1 MAVRT
6 QQEILESLRERIG
19 DSTDDDTLAFIEDVT
34 DTLTDYETR
43 VSDSTNWRERY
54 ETNDAEWRQ
63 RYRDRFFGNTDTD
76 TVVDNNGVV
85 ESETEKPMTFEDLFK
100 EE

>member
-6 QQEILESLRERIG
+6 QQEILKSLKARVG

-34 DTLTDYETR
+34 DTLSDYETR
-43 VSDSTNWRERY
+43 VSDSTNWKEKY

-63 RYRDRFFGNTDTD
+63 RYRDRFFGNSESE
-76 TVVDNNGVV
+76 VV
-85 ESETEKPMTFEDLFK
+85 EIDNVVETETEKPMTFEDLFK

>member
-6 QQEILESLRERIG
+6 QQEILESLKARIG

-43 VSDSTNWRERY
+43 VSDTTN
-54 ETNDAEWRQ
+54 
-63 RYRDRFFGNTDTD
+63 
-76 TVVDNNGVV
+76 
-85 ESETEKPMTFEDLFK
+85 
-100 EE
+100 

>member
-6 QQEILESLRERIG
+6 RGEILESLKTRVS

-43 VSDSTNWRERY
+43 LSDSTNWKEKY

-63 RYRDRFFGNTDTD
+63 RYRDRFFGNQESE
-76 TVVDNNGVV
+76 VV
-85 ESETEKPMTFEDLFK
+85 ESGSVVETETEKPMTFEDLFK

>member
-6 QQEILESLRERIG
+6 RDEILESLRARVG
-19 DSTDDDTLAFIEDVT
+19 DSTDDETLAFIEDVT
-34 DTLTDYETR
+34 DTLSDYETR

-63 RYRDRFFGNTDTD
+63 RYRDRFFGVPEGE
-76 TVVDNNGVV
+76 VVEDSGVV
-85 ESETEKPMTFEDLFK
+85 ETKTEKPMTFEDLFK

>member
-6 QQEILESLRERIG
+6 QQEILESLKARIG

-43 VSDSTNWRERY
+43 VSDSTNWKEKY

-76 TVVDNNGVV
+76 TVVDNSDVV
-85 ESETEKPMTFEDLFK
+85 KTETEKPMTFEDLFK

>member
-6 QQEILESLRERIG
+6 RDEILESLKARVG

-34 DTLTDYETR
+34 DTLSDYETR
-43 VSDSTNWRERY
+43 VSDSTNWKEKY

-63 RYRDRFFGNTDTD
+63 RYRDRFFGVPVSEVAEDSS
-76 TVVDNNGVV
+76 VV
-85 ESETEKPMTFEDLFK
+85 ETEKETPMTFEDLFK

>member
-6 QQEILESLRERIG
+6 RDEILESLKARIG

-43 VSDSTNWRERY
+43 VSDSTNWKEKY

-63 RYRDRFFGNTDTD
+63 RYRNRFFGAPESEEVETED
-76 TVVDNNGVV
+76 VV
-85 ESETEKPMTFEDLFK
+85 EKETEKPMTFEDLFK

>member
-6 QQEILESLRERIG
+6 QQEILESLKARIG

-43 VSDSTNWRERY
+43 VSDSTNWKEKY

-63 RYRDRFFGNTDTD
+63 RYRDRFFGNLETE
-76 TVVDNNGVV
+76 VV
-85 ESETEKPMTFEDLFK
+85 EPSSVVETETKKPMTFEDLFK

>member
-6 QQEILESLRERIG
+6 QQEILESLKARIG

-43 VSDSTNWRERY
+43 VSDSTNWKEKY
-54 ETNDAEWRQ
+54 ETNDAEWRK
-63 RYRDRFFGNTDTD
+63 RYRDRFFGNPE
-76 TVVDNNGVV
+76 NEVV
-85 ESETEKPMTFEDLFK
+85 ETDSVDETETEKPMTFEDLFK

>member
-6 QQEILESLRERIG
+6 QQEILESLKARVG

-34 DTLTDYETR
+34 DTLSDYETR
-43 VSDSTNWRERY
+43 VSDSTNWKEKY

-63 RYRDRFFGNTDTD
+63 RYRDRFFGNSESE
-76 TVVDNNGVV
+76 VV
-85 ESETEKPMTFEDLFK
+85 EIDNVVETETEKPMTFEDLFK

>member
-6 QQEILESLRERIG
+6 QQEILESLKARIG

-43 VSDSTNWRERY
+43 VSDSTNWKEKY

-63 RYRDRFFGNTDTD
+63 RYRDRFFGNTESE
-76 TVVDNNGVV
+76 VV
-85 ESETEKPMTFEDLFK
+85 ETDSVIETETEKPMTFEDLFK

>member
-6 QQEILESLRERIG
+6 QQDILESLRARIG
-19 DSTDDDTLAFIEDVT
+19 DSTDDDTIAFIEDVT
-34 DTLTDYETR
+34 DTLSDYETR
-43 VSDSTNWRERY
+43 VSDSTNWKEKY

-63 RYRDRFFGNTDTD
+63 RYRDRFFGNPESEVEEIDS
-76 TVVDNNGVV
+76 VV
-85 ESETEKPMTFEDLFK
+85 ETETEKPMTFEDLFK

>member
-6 QQEILESLRERIG
+6 QQEILESLRARIG
-19 DSTDDDTLAFIEDVT
+19 ESTDDDTLAFIEDVA
-34 DTLTDYETR
+34 DTLTDYEKR
-43 VSDSTNWRERY
+43 VSDSTNWKEKY

-63 RYRDRFFGNTDTD
+63 RYRDRFFGNSESE
-76 TVVDNNGVV
+76 VV
-85 ESETEKPMTFEDLFK
+85 ETDSTVETETEKPITFEDLFK

>member
-6 QQEILESLRERIG
+6 REEILESLRIRVG

-43 VSDSTNWRERY
+43 VSDSTNWKEKY
-54 ETNDAEWRQ
+54 EANDAEWRQ
-63 RYRDRFFGNTDTD
+63 RYRDRFFGNPDSG
-76 TVVDNNGVV
+76 VVDPEPIV
-85 ESETEKPMTFEDLFK
+85 EPEKPMTFQDLFK

>member
-6 QQEILESLRERIG
+6 QQEILVTLRAMIG

-63 RYRDRFFGNTDTD
+63 RYRDRFFGEPESEEVETE
-76 TVVDNNGVV
+76 GVV
-85 ESETEKPMTFEDLFK
+85 ETEKPMTFEDLFK

>member
-6 QQEILESLRERIG
+6 QQEILESLKARIG

-43 VSDSTNWRERY
+43 VSDSTNWKEKY

-63 RYRDRFFGNTDTD
+63 RYRDRFFGNQDSG
-76 TVVDNNGVV
+76 VVDPEPIV
-85 ESETEKPMTFEDLFK
+85 EPEKPMTFEDLFK

>member
-6 QQEILESLRERIG
+6 RDEILESLRARIG

-34 DTLTDYETR
+34 DTLSDYETR

-63 RYRDRFFGNTDTD
+63 RYRDRFFGNPE
-76 TVVDNNGVV
+76 GEVV
-85 ESETEKPMTFEDLFK
+85 EIDNVVETETEKPMTFEDLFK

>member
-6 QQEILESLRERIG
+6 QQEILESLKARIG

-43 VSDSTNWRERY
+43 VSDSTNWKEKY
-54 ETNDAEWRQ
+54 ETNDAEWRK
-63 RYRDRFFGNTDTD
+63 RYRDRFFGNPE
-76 TVVDNNGVV
+76 NEVV
-85 ESETEKPMTFEDLFK
+85 ETDSVVETETEKPMTFEDLFK

>member
-6 QQEILESLRERIG
+6 QQEILESLKARIG
-19 DSTDDDTLAFIEDVT
+19 ESTDDDTLAFIEDVT

-43 VSDSTNWRERY
+43 VSDSTNWKEKY

-63 RYRDRFFGNTDTD
+63 RYRNRFFGNPESEVETDS
-76 TVVDNNGVV
+76 VV
-85 ESETEKPMTFEDLFK
+85 ETETEKPMTFEDLFK

>member
-6 QQEILESLRERIG
+6 RDEILESLRARIG
-19 DSTDDDTLAFIEDVT
+19 DSTDDDTLALLEDVT
-34 DTLTDYETR
+34 DTLSDYETR
-43 VSDSTNWRERY
+43 VSDSTNWKEKY

-63 RYRDRFFGNTDTD
+63 RYRDRFFGNPESEVKETYS
-76 TVVDNNGVV
+76 VV
-85 ESETEKPMTFEDLFK
+85 ETETEKPMTFEDLFK

>member
-6 QQEILESLRERIG
+6 QQEILESLKVRIG

-34 DTLTDYETR
+34 DTLSDYETR
-43 VSDSTNWRERY
+43 VSDSTNWKEKY

-63 RYRDRFFGNTDTD
+63 RYRDRFFGNPDSE
-76 TVVDNNGVV
+76 VDDPDVV
-85 ESETEKPMTFEDLFK
+85 EPIKETPKTFEDLFK

>member
-6 QQEILESLRERIG
+6 RDEILESLRARVG
-19 DSTDDDTLAFIEDVT
+19 DSTDDETLAFIEDVT
-34 DTLTDYETR
+34 DTLSDYETR

-63 RYRDRFFGNTDTD
+63 RYRDRFFGNPENEVVETDI
-76 TVVDNNGVV
+76 VV

>member
-6 QQEILESLRERIG
+6 RDEILESLRARIG

-34 DTLTDYETR
+34 DTLSDYETR
-43 VSDSTNWRERY
+43 VSDSTNWKEKY

-63 RYRDRFFGNTDTD
+63 RYRDRFFGNSESE
-76 TVVDNNGVV
+76 VV
-85 ESETEKPMTFEDLFK
+85 EIDNVVETETEKPMTFEDLFK

>member
-6 QQEILESLRERIG
+6 QQEILESLKARIG

-34 DTLTDYETR
+34 DTLSDYETR
-43 VSDSTNWRERY
+43 VSDSTNWKEKY

-63 RYRDRFFGNTDTD
+63 RYRDRFFGNPESE
-76 TVVDNNGVV
+76 VV
-85 ESETEKPMTFEDLFK
+85 EPGSVVETETEKPMTFEDLFK

>member
-6 QQEILESLRERIG
+6 QQEIVESLKAMIG

-43 VSDSTNWRERY
+43 VSDSTNWKEKY

-63 RYRDRFFGNTDTD
+63 RYRDRFFGNQESE
-76 TVVDNNGVV
+76 VV
-85 ESETEKPMTFEDLFK
+85 ETDNVVETETEKPMTFEDLFK

>member
-6 QQEILESLRERIG
+6 HQEILESLKTRIG

-43 VSDSTNWRERY
+43 VSDSTNWKEKY

-63 RYRDRFFGNTDTD
+63 RYRDRFFGKPESEEETDKTD
-76 TVVDNNGVV
+76 
-85 ESETEKPMTFEDLFK
+85 ETEKPMTFEDLFK

>member
-6 QQEILESLRERIG
+6 QQEILESLKVMIG

-34 DTLTDYETR
+34 DTLSDYETR
-43 VSDSTNWRERY
+43 VSDSTNWKEKY

-63 RYRDRFFGNTDTD
+63 RYLDRFFGNPESE
-76 TVVDNNGVV
+76 VV
-85 ESETEKPMTFEDLFK
+85 ETDSVVETEKPMTFEDLFK

>member
-6 QQEILESLRERIG
+6 RHEILESLRARIG

-34 DTLTDYETR
+34 DTLYDYETR

-63 RYRDRFFGNTDTD
+63 RYRDRFFGNPESE
-76 TVVDNNGVV
+76 VV
-85 ESETEKPMTFEDLFK
+85 ETDNVVETETEKPMTFEDLFK

>member
-6 QQEILESLRERIG
+6 RDEILESLKARIG

-34 DTLTDYETR
+34 DTLSDYETR
-43 VSDSTNWRERY
+43 VSDSTNWKEKY

-63 RYRDRFFGNTDTD
+63 RYRDRFFGNTESE
-76 TVVDNNGVV
+76 VV
-85 ESETEKPMTFEDLFK
+85 ETDSVIETETEKPMTFEDLFK

>member
-1 MAVRT
+1 MAVRSRD
-6 QQEILESLRERIG
+6 EILESLRARVG

-34 DTLTDYETR
+34 DTLSDYETR
-43 VSDSTNWRERY
+43 VSDSTNWKEKY

-63 RYRDRFFGNTDTD
+63 RYRDRFFGNPESE
-76 TVVDNNGVV
+76 VV
-85 ESETEKPMTFEDLFK
+85 ETDSVVETETVKPMTFEDLFK

>member
-6 QQEILESLRERIG
+6 RDEILESLRARIG

-34 DTLTDYETR
+34 DTLSDYETR
-43 VSDSTNWRERY
+43 VSDSTNWKEKY

-63 RYRDRFFGNTDTD
+63 RYRDRFFGNPESE
-76 TVVDNNGVV
+76 VV
-85 ESETEKPMTFEDLFK
+85 EDESIVEPEKPMTFEDLFK

>member
-6 QQEILESLRERIG
+6 QQEILESLKARIG

-34 DTLTDYETR
+34 DTLTDYEKR
-43 VSDSTNWRERY
+43 VSDSTNWKEKY

-63 RYRDRFFGNTDTD
+63 RYRDRFFGHPETD
-76 TVVDNNGVV
+76 VDPVDP
-85 ESETEKPMTFEDLFK
+85 EPEKPMSFEDLFK

>member
-6 QQEILESLRERIG
+6 RDEILESLRARIG
-19 DSTDDDTLAFIEDVT
+19 DSTDDETLAFIEDVT
-34 DTLTDYETR
+34 DTLSDYETR

-63 RYRDRFFGNTDTD
+63 RYRDRFFGNPESE
-76 TVVDNNGVV
+76 VV
-85 ESETEKPMTFEDLFK
+85 ETDNVVETETERPMTFEDLFK

>member
-6 QQEILESLRERIG
+6 QQEILESLKARVG

-34 DTLTDYETR
+34 DTLSDYETR
-43 VSDSTNWRERY
+43 VSDSNNWKEKY

-63 RYRDRFFGNTDTD
+63 RYRDRFFGNSESE
-76 TVVDNNGVV
+76 VV
-85 ESETEKPMTFEDLFK
+85 EIDNVVETETEKPMTFEDLFK

>member
-6 QQEILESLRERIG
+6 QQEILESLKARIG
-19 DSTDDDTLAFIEDVT
+19 DSTDDDALAFIEDVT

-43 VSDSTNWRERY
+43 VSDSTNWKEKY

-63 RYRDRFFGNTDTD
+63 RYRDRFFGNTESE
-76 TVVDNNGVV
+76 VV
-85 ESETEKPMTFEDLFK
+85 ETDSVIETETEKPMTFEDLFK